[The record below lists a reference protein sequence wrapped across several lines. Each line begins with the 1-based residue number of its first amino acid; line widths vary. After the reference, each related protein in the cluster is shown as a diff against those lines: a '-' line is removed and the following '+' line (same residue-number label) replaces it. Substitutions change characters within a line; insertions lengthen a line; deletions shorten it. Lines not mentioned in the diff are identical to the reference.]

1 MTQEA
6 IGQVRAF
13 NRTVTQRIGA
23 LQEEY
28 LARGRPLGAS
38 RLLWEVS
45 SAGVDLR
52 RLRARLGLDSGYL
65 SRLLRR
71 LESEGLVVVEA
82 DPGDRRVRVAR
93 LTDAGRAERAEI
105 DRLSDDLAGS
115 LLAPLD
121 GAEQGRLVEAM
132 TSVQRLLTIGMV
144 AIEVEE
150 PGSEAARFCLQSY
163 FAELDS
169 RFDDGFD
176 PGASTTAGP
185 QELTPPAGLLLVARL
200 AGEPIGCGALKFDR
214 GQLDDPGQPVG
225 RAELKRL
232 WVSPAT
238 RGLGLGRRLL
248 RALEQHARASG
259 VSVVR
264 LDTNRVL
271 REAITLYRSSGY
283 AEVPA
288 YNDQPYAHLWFAKQ
302 LDTG

>member
-1 MTQEA
+1 MSEDV
-6 IGQVRAF
+6 IGQVRSF

-38 RLLWEVS
+38 RLLWEVPGS
-45 SAGVDLR
+45 GADVR

-71 LESEGLVVVEA
+71 LEAEGLVVVEA

-93 LTDAGRAERAEI
+93 LTEAGRLERAEL
-105 DRLSDDLAGS
+105 DRLSDDVARS

-121 GAEQGRLVEAM
+121 GAEQARLVEAM
-132 TSVQRLLTIGMV
+132 TAVQRLLTAGMV
-144 AIEVEE
+144 EIRVED
-150 PGSEAARFCLQSY
+150 PRSEAARFCLQSY
-163 FAELDS
+163 FAELNS
-169 RFDDGFD
+169 RFDGGFD
-176 PGASTTAGP
+176 PAAGASADP
-185 QELTPPAGLLLVARL
+185 QELTRPAGLLLVARL
-200 AGEPIGCGALKFDR
+200 GGDPIGCGALKFDR
-214 GQLDDPGQPVG
+214 GRPVDAGQPVG
-225 RAELKRL
+225 PAELKRL
-232 WVSPAT
+232 WVSPSA

-248 RALEQHARASG
+248 GALEQHARASG

-271 REAITLYRSSGY
+271 REAITLYRSTGY

-288 YNDQPYAHLWFAKQ
+288 YNDQPYAHLWFGKK
-302 LDTG
+302 LDPG